1 MNWNNRYRSETE
13 PAGLE
18 RRQLGG
24 ARGVG
29 YQHRKEGVTG
39 DWVGSGATSV
49 ELMALDSMTNDVI
62 YAGQDDKNA
71 GFTERFSKWGVH
83 RRGL

>member
-1 MNWNNRYRSETE
+1 MSAVNSVV
-13 PAGLE
+13 PVGL
-18 RRQLGG
+18 GINI
-24 ARGVG
+24 V
-29 YQHRKEGVTG
+29 KKGVTG
-39 DWVGSGATSV
+39 DWVDSGATSV

-62 YAGQDDKNA
+62 YAGQDDKSA